1 MSCGCGGECC
11 KDQSLISYDGLWHSL
26 PSDGLLSGLSG
37 LLGDLPP
44 IHQGAWYSFGAEID
58 GFSITDYLNP
68 DVDAAR
74 IQAAINQSG
83 YAQAQTVEK
92 VSGVIN
98 PFFVIEGV
106 SGREYGS
113 ASHLKKAIA
122 DVIAAQ
128 GYEIT
133 PGSINFY
140 ATTYNATTGQQQ
152 STQDVGSNNQGSS
165 SSAGGSCNFNSM
177 KLTDYLACQLGVTPT
192 TAATVGIIGGLAAA
206 LLLFRAVK

>member
-1 MSCGCGGECC
+1 MSCGCGGDCC
-11 KDQSLISYDGLWHSL
+11 NEQPLTSYEGLWRSV
-26 PSDGLLSGLSG
+26 PSGGLLSGLSG

-44 IHQGAWYSFGAEID
+44 IHQGAWFSFGAEID

-68 DVDAAR
+68 DADAAR
-74 IQAAINQSG
+74 IQAAINSSG
-83 YAQAQTVEK
+83 YAQAQTIEK
-92 VSGVIN
+92 VAGVIN

-140 ATTYNATTGQQQ
+140 ATTYDTNTGQQQ

-165 SSAGGSCNFNSM
+165 AGGSCSFNSM

-192 TAATVGIIGGLAAA
+192 TAATVGVIGGLAAA